1 MNASSGAESRAVA
14 ARVLDA
20 VLHRGR
26 SLKPELAT
34 ALPTLKDPRDRA
46 LVEAI
51 CFAVLRRPARYEAA
65 LKDWMP
71 RPLGKRDSDLRALLY
86 VGFAQLDLA
95 LPAHAAVAATVDA
108 ARTIGR
114 SHQAGMVNALL
125 RRAQRDGFPTIEAHA
140 HWPAW
145 LRARVRRDWPAD
157 ELAILEASATAPP
170 LWLRVNRGQGGR
182 EAYRA
187 RLAEAGIAASVDE
200 ALPDALRLD
209 EPIAIAALPGFA
221 DGAVSVQDGAA
232 QLVADALSPPSGA
245 RVLDA
250 CAAPGGKTAHLLERD
265 PSLRLTALDVDAARL
280 DTVRSGLARLRL
292 GAQAWLLAA
301 DASDLAAWWDGT
313 PFDAVLLDAPCSATG
328 IVRRQ
333 PDVLMHRRESDIAVV
348 VALQARLLDALW
360 RTVAAGGVLVYA
372 TCSILREENEDQ
384 VRAFLARTPDARV
397 EALGE
402 SYGRDRE
409 VGRQRLPGELG
420 YDGFFYSRLR
430 RVSPALG

>member
-1 MNASSGAESRAVA
+1 VNASSGAESRAVA

-26 SLKPELAT
+26 SLKPELAA

-125 RRAQRDGFPTIEAHA
+125 RRAQRDGFPTVEAHA
-140 HWPAW
+140 HWPVW
-145 LRARVRRDWPAD
+145 LRARIQRDWPTD
-157 ELAILEASATAPP
+157 ELTILEASVTAPP
-170 LWLRVNRGQGGR
+170 LWLRVNRGQGER

-187 RLAEAGIAASVDE
+187 RLSEAGITASVDA

-209 EPIAIAALPGFA
+209 EPVAIAALPGFA

-292 GAQAWLLAA
+292 GAQAQLLAA
-301 DASDLAAWWDGT
+301 DASDLAAWWDGAS
-313 PFDAVLLDAPCSATG
+313 FDAVLLDAPCSATG
-328 IVRRQ
+328 IIRRQ
-333 PDVLMHRRESDIAVV
+333 PDVLMHRRESDLAAVT
-348 VALQARLLDALW
+348 ALQARLLDALW
-360 RTVAAGGVLVYA
+360 QTVAPGGVLVYA
-372 TCSILREENEDQ
+372 TCSILKQENEEQ
-384 VRAFLARTPDARV
+384 VRAFLARAADARV
-397 EALGE
+397 EALDAR
-402 SYGRDRE
+402 YGRDRE

-430 RVSPALG
+430 KALS